1 VRHFCLI
8 IGLFIAGL
16 AMNLARGD
24 DFKLTTGETLS
35 GEVLPGSANDLGVQV
50 KVGEGKYEKVPWGS
64 FSQEDL
70 KQFAAKYPKMQPF
83 IEPFIEITPEE
94 RIKKTEVDIKQ
105 PPRLQR
111 PSGQSLFGALFS
123 SSLGWFI
130 VLVLYA
136 ANIYAGYE
144 VSVFRGKSGPLV
156 CGLSA
161 IPILGLLAPIIF
173 LALKVKMPQKT
184 EEALEP
190 PPETVPQPAA
200 EALNPMQDGTV
211 EHPTGLKL
219 AHAEAQPAAPALPP
233 ATTYQRGQFT
243 FNRRFFETKF
253 PGFFGV
259 IRRDADRDMILLI
272 KSARGEYAGQ
282 RITRIAAN
290 DLHLEVHRGNASEEI
305 SIPFQEIKEIQLKHK
320 DA

>member
-1 VRHFCLI
+1 VRNFRLI
-8 IGLFIAGL
+8 IGLLISGL
-16 AMNLARGD
+16 ALAAARGD
-24 DFKLTTGETLS
+24 NFKLTTGETMT
-35 GEVLPGSANDLGVQV
+35 GELLPSSANDLGVQV
-50 KVGEGKYEKVPWGS
+50 KVGEGKYEKVPWAS

-70 KQFAAKYPKMQPF
+70 KQFYAKYPKMQPF
-83 IEPFIEITPEE
+83 VEPFIEITPEE

-123 SSLGWFI
+123 STLGWFI

-144 VSVFRGKSGPLV
+144 VSIFRGKSVPLV
-156 CGLSA
+156 CGFSA

-173 LALKVKMPQKT
+173 LSMKVKMPAAQ
-184 EEALEP
+184 EAYEP
-190 PPETVPQPAA
+190 PSESVPQPAA
-200 EALNPMQDGTV
+200 EAINPMLDGTV
-211 EHPTGLKL
+211 EHPSGLKL
-219 AHAEAQPAAPALPP
+219 AHTEAEPAAPGLPP
-233 ATTYQRGQFT
+233 TTTYQRGQFT

-259 IRRDADRDMILLI
+259 VRRDADRDMILLI
-272 KSARGEYAGQ
+272 KSVRGEYASQ

-305 SIPFQEIKEIQLKHK
+305 SIPFQEIKEIQVKHK
-320 DA
+320 DAG